1 MIMSYDRK
9 KYMKKILLF
18 LLDILP
24 VITVIWF
31 LFPDYLP
38 LGYLVR
44 NILMIMGIIWMCILV
59 GIAKAKIKEKYKLL
73 T

>member
-1 MIMSYDRK
+1 MNYDRK

-44 NILMIMGIIWMCILV
+44 NILMIMGIILMCILI
-59 GIAKAKIKEKYKLL
+59 GIAKAKIKGKYKLF